1 LQQFDPHNGNLQTRA
16 CVTTSNTG
24 PVGVDERALLM
35 AKNTT
40 DTVKTTAAKKPAA
53 KKPAAKPAAASATGE
68 AKAKFSKAIEEARA
82 GAQVLA
88 SDAQSRAQKLGQE
101 AQAKAGVYKEQ
112 LSAKTGD
119 WVDEAKDLAGQ
130 AKVRANDIAQDG
142 KAKTSDAIASLGKIV
157 ADNAGTIDE
166 KLGVKYGDY
175 ARTAA
180 RSMQETAAKIEAKDL
195 GELGDDAK
203 EFVRK
208 SPALALGIAAVAG
221 FLLSRLFKG
230 GSNEA

>member
-1 LQQFDPHNGNLQTRA
+1 
-16 CVTTSNTG
+16 
-24 PVGVDERALLM
+24 M
-35 AKNTT
+35 AKTPE
-40 DTVKTTAAKKPAA
+40 KTAAAKKPAAPRKPAA
-53 KKPAAKPAAASATGE
+53 KKPAAAKAAPATAE
-68 AKAKFSKAIEEARA
+68 AKAKFAKAIEEAKA
-82 GAQVLA
+82 GAQALA
-88 SDAQSRAQKLGQE
+88 SEAQTKAQTLTKD
-101 AQAKAGVYKEQ
+101 AQAKAGAYKEQ
-112 LSAKTGD
+112 LSAKSED
-119 WVDEAKDLAGQ
+119 WVGDAKELANQ
-130 AKVRANDIAQDG
+130 AKVRASDLAVEG

-195 GELGDDAK
+195 NELGDDAK

-221 FLLSRLFKG
+221 FLVSRLFKG
-230 GSNEA
+230 GSNNEA